1 MQISYTKI
9 LIGSG
14 LLLGLAVIV
23 KYNRNMITYYSNNN
37 PNNKSN
43 NKSNHYP
50 DNLQPEII
58 KLDETTSIS
67 NLKNSDIKNSDT
79 NNNGRNNIETQT
91 VVSLDK
97 NDRFLVK
104 EIIVG
109 NGNKWYDIIDE
120 NIDNM
125 DNIDTMDN
133 MDNIKNS

>member
-1 MQISYTKI
+1 MQIRYTKI

-37 PNNKSN
+37 PNNN
-43 NKSNHYP
+43 PNHYP
-50 DNLQPEII
+50 GNLQPEIT
-58 KLDETTSIS
+58 KLDKTTSIS
-67 NLKNSDIKNSDT
+67 NLKNSDINNSDT

-104 EIIVG
+104 ETIIG
-109 NGNKWYDIIDE
+109 DGNKWYDIIDE
-120 NIDNM
+120 N
-125 DNIDTMDN
+125 MDN
-133 MDNIKNS
+133 MDNTNATKNS